1 MAGAPSRRADGTSKA
16 QLGQEDS
23 ALDEATLIEKLLKIE
38 ALFAGATTTGE
49 RAAAAH
55 VRERILER
63 LGALAE
69 EDPPVEFKF
78 TMPDLWSRK
87 VFLALLRRYGLK
99 PYRRYRQRHTTVM
112 VRVPGRFVDETLWPE
127 FERLESELRRYLGEV
142 TDRVVAAVL
151 QADSS
156 EAPVVEQRQL
166 L

>member
-1 MAGAPSRRADGTSKA
+1 M
-16 QLGQEDS
+16 
-23 ALDEATLIEKLLKIE
+23 DEAALIEKLLKIE

-55 VRERILER
+55 ARQRILDR
-63 LGALAE
+63 LESLAE
-69 EDPPVEFKF
+69 QDPPVEFKF

-112 VRVPGRFVDETLWPE
+112 VRVPKSFVDETLWPE
-127 FERLESELRRYLGEV
+127 FERLDTELRSYLVEV
-142 TDRVVAAVL
+142 TDRVVATVL

-156 EAPVVEQRQL
+156 DAPVVEQRRL